1 MSADLL
7 DIEDT
12 KGNNLYLCMNV
23 KRVLFITTSH
33 NEFILQPNVQGR
45 ESAEKLVAVLN
56 EWLRYTA
63 EETDG

>member
-45 ESAEKLVAVLN
+45 ESDEKLVAVLN